1 MSISIEVQY
10 KKALL
15 KHSSIERE
23 LQALPL
29 GYISKKL
36 IHGKIQYYL
45 QRRVGKRVVGKYI
58 PDDEM
63 ESVKH
68 GVSRRASLSGELSGT
83 KARISE
89 LEAAARLID
98 TKVYN
103 KLLLLKA
110 CMPMELLTAEER
122 QKASSFAGAMN
133 AVEGVF
139 ATVETQSAVD
149 KWIAGEVSFL
159 SVYENTLKKYGF
171 SVEVGK

>member
-1 MSISIEVQY
+1 MSISIEAQY

-15 KHSSIERE
+15 KHSDIERE

-36 IHGKIQYYL
+36 IHGKTQYYL

-58 PDDEM
+58 PDDEI

-68 GVSRRASLSGELSGT
+68 GLSRRVELSGELSGT
-83 KARISE
+83 KVRIFE

-98 TKVYN
+98 AKVYN

-110 CMPMELLTAEER
+110 CMPMEFLTAEER

-139 ATVETQSAVD
+139 ATVETQSAVG
-149 KWIAGEVSFL
+149 KWIAGEVSFF

-171 SVEVGK
+171 PVEGR

>member
-1 MSISIEVQY
+1 MSISIEAQY

-15 KHSSIERE
+15 KHSNIERE
-23 LQALPL
+23 LQVLPH
-29 GYISKKL
+29 GYISKKV
-36 IHGKIQYYL
+36 IHGKTQYYL

-58 PDDEM
+58 SDDEM
-63 ESVKH
+63 ESIKN
-68 GVSRRASLSGELSGT
+68 GLSRRASLSEKLSVA

-89 LEAAARLID
+89 LEAAAKLID

-110 CMPMELLTAEER
+110 CMPMEHLTVEER

-133 AVEGVF
+133 AVEGVR
-139 ATVETQSAVD
+139 ATKETQNAVED
-149 KWIAGEVSFL
+149 WIAGEVSFL

-171 SVEVGK
+171 PVEVK